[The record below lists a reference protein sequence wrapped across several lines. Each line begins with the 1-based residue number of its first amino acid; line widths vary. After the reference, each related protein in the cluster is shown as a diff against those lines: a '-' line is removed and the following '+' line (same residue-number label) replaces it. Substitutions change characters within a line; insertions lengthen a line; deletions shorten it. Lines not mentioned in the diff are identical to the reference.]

1 MITTWHPTQIWI
13 LFTRYIEPGRH
24 SLFLSNLA
32 SPRSSRFSI
41 RILTT
46 SRFLPEMAPPP
57 AMIPIPDPSS
67 GSALKALGRKTA
79 TATAEEEEE
88 LEELRKRNAELERKV
103 KEGREREERLATD
116 LERVLER
123 LRTVEEA
130 EERLCAQLGE
140 LEAES
145 VAHARSY
152 HHRIKELHDRLANAQ
167 RILDSSSSSIVP

>member
-1 MITTWHPTQIWI
+1 
-13 LFTRYIEPGRH
+13 
-24 SLFLSNLA
+24 
-32 SPRSSRFSI
+32 
-41 RILTT
+41 
-46 SRFLPEMAPPP
+46 MAPSP
-57 AMIPIPDPSS
+57 AIPIPDPRG

-79 TATAEEEEE
+79 RATAEEEE

-103 KEGREREERLATD
+103 KEGREREEGLARD

-130 EERLCAQLGE
+130 EERLCTQLGE

-145 VAHARSY
+145 VAQARSY

-167 RILDSSSSSIVP
+167 RMLDSSSSSIFL